1 MLVRPLFAA
10 LTQTDDFAGV
20 VATAKYGEPG
30 LPPRFVPYYYD
41 QGAPGIEHT
50 NLSSHNIMASA
61 DGRFRVSGFGLTRV
75 KSFLRD
81 KGHARDDD
89 GFVSEWL
96 APELRDDAR
105 YAPHAGKADVYSF
118 GVVMRHHPSP
128 KLAKSVV
135 RDEYPPL
142 PLPRRLPTV
151 PAGYLALMHQC
162 CSLHPINRPSFSHIK
177 SCLGDLA
184 SSL

>member
-1 MLVRPLFAA
+1 
-10 LTQTDDFAGV
+10 
-20 VATAKYGEPG
+20 
-30 LPPRFVPYYYD
+30 
-41 QGAPGIEHT
+41 
-50 NLSSHNIMASA
+50 MASE

-118 GVVMRHHPSP
+118 GVVMWEILTRHHPSP

-184 SSL
+184 GSL